1 MFLHA
6 CTHVHKYLEELV
18 ILQVRRQAYLSLRKL
33 LMHRLPWVIHILVGK
48 MLFKKI
54 KCLFVCVCAL
64 PFSWETILVN
74 SLPLG
79 GMKPKHRN
87 VLWLT
92 ENVKGKQKP
101 VTLVVI

>member
-48 MLFKKI
+48 MLFKK
-54 KCLFVCVCAL
+54 KKVFVCLCVCFAL
-64 PFSWETILVN
+64 F
-74 SLPLG
+74 LG
-79 GMKPKHRN
+79 NHPG
-87 VLWLT
+87 
-92 ENVKGKQKP
+92 
-101 VTLVVI
+101 